1 MKSFPE
7 KKSLIKLRN
16 GNKIGYAIYGNKK
29 NFPIFYF
36 HGWPGSRF
44 ELKNIPL
51 KKFRN
56 KIIENLNKSNFAK
69 DIFYNL
75 ADKGVK
81 F

>member
-1 MKSFPE
+1 MKAFPE

-16 GNKIGYAIYGNKK
+16 GNRIGYAIYGNKK

-51 KKFRN
+51 KKKKMLHNSIRKTWLWN
-56 KIIENLNKSNFAK
+56 I
-69 DIFYNL
+69 
-75 ADKGVK
+75 
-81 F
+81 

>member
-1 MKSFPE
+1 MKAFPE

-16 GNKIGYAIYGNKK
+16 GNNIGYAIYGNKK

-51 KKFRN
+51 KKKKCF
-56 KIIENLNKSNFAK
+56 KENLFPFSSKK
-69 DIFYNL
+69 DHKKIS
-75 ADKGVK
+75 
-81 F
+81 

>member
-16 GNKIGYAIYGNKK
+16 GNRIGYAIYGNKK

-51 KKFRN
+51 KKKN
-56 KIIENLNKSNFAK
+56 AS
-69 DIFYNL
+69 
-75 ADKGVK
+75 
-81 F
+81 

>member
-1 MKSFPE
+1 MKAFPE

-16 GNKIGYAIYGNKK
+16 GNNIGYAIYGNKK

-51 KKFRN
+51 KEKKCLSAIMVDCSHGNSR
-56 KIIENLNKSNFAK
+56 KIFKNQIS
-69 DIFYNL
+69 
-75 ADKGVK
+75 
-81 F
+81 

>member
-16 GNKIGYAIYGNKK
+16 GNKIGHAVYGNKN

-51 KKFRN
+51 KKKMLYNSVRKTWLRN
-56 KIIENLNKSNFAK
+56 IRLHF
-69 DIFYNL
+69 
-75 ADKGVK
+75 K

>member
-1 MKSFPE
+1 MKAFPE

-16 GNKIGYAIYGNKK
+16 GNNIGYAIYGNKK

-51 KKFRN
+51 KKKN
-56 KIIENLNKSNFAK
+56 AS
-69 DIFYNL
+69 
-75 ADKGVK
+75 
-81 F
+81 